1 MNPSQSL
8 TPRRPNRRQFL
19 RRMGGLGL
27 SATGLALLA
36 NSGPRPAK
44 AAIPRVGFLSVPPS
58 GSSPVFEAFQAGLR
72 DLGYAKG
79 QNINIEWRGA
89 EGKDEQLPIL
99 AAELTSLGVNAI
111 VAETYPAIVAAK
123 QWTSTVPIIMA
134 VSSDPIATG
143 FVASLSRPGGN
154 VTGLTT
160 LSTELNGKRL
170 QMLKEAVPGISC
182 VALVWAASAAPDK
195 EPGLREAERAAHA
208 LGLQIQYYEIRKSED
223 WEAAVTAVSKARP
236 KPDAVFQLCDPVTL
250 SRRKALVDFA
260 AKSRLPSMYEMKE
273 YVVEGGLMAYGPSL
287 AAMGRRSAYFVDRI
301 LKGAKPADLPVE
313 QPTKFELVINLRTA
327 RAIGLDLPPTLLGR
341 ADEVIE

>member
-8 TPRRPNRRQFL
+8 TARRPNRRQFL

-27 SATGLALLA
+27 SATGLALLT

-79 QNINIEWRGA
+79 QNINFEWRGA
-89 EGKDEQLPIL
+89 EGKDVQLPIL
-99 AAELTSLGVNAI
+99 AAELTSLGVDAI

-143 FVASLSRPGGN
+143 LVASLSRPGGN

-170 QMLKEAVPGISC
+170 QLLKEAVPGISC
-182 VALVWAASAAPDK
+182 VALVWASSVAPDK

-208 LGLQIQYYEIRKSED
+208 LGLQIQYYEIRKNED

-260 AKSRLPSMYEMKE
+260 ANSRLPSMYEMKE

-327 RAIGLDLPPTLLGR
+327 KAIGLDLPPTLLGR
-341 ADEVIE
+341 ADAVIE